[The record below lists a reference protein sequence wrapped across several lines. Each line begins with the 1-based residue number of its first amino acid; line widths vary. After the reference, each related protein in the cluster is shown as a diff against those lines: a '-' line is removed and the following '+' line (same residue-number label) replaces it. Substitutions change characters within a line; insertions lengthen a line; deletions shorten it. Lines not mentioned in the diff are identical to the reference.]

1 MRALLLLLTLTAVS
15 AALLAGP
22 SAASADVVWLCKPGL
37 ADDPCSIPPDTT
49 VREVGAADR
58 VETPAAGRREVDC
71 FYVYPTVSNQPTP
84 NATKARDPEVVSI
97 AKYQAARF
105 SQACRVFAPVYRQA
119 TLGSITGT
127 AGGAPDRNVG
137 YLDVVEA
144 WREYLAEDNEGRGV
158 VLIGHSQGTGV
169 LRRLLRQEIEPARGQ
184 LRRLV
189 SGLLIGGNVTVPAGR
204 VVGGDFR
211 RTPLCTQPVQVQCV
225 VAFSTFAED
234 PPPNARFGVSRTP
247 PADNPSGLPGGPG
260 FEVACTDP
268 RPLARIRAPLRGLAP
283 SEPYAPG
290 PIAGGIAIT
299 FGGAAPTAGTT
310 WVVPPDRFE
319 GGCRTI
325 NGANVLRYDP
335 LPGSRRPAPFPDP
348 TWGTHLVDVNLAL
361 EPLVGLVG
369 QQGAR
374 WARPQIRLARRCAGA
389 RVRVSVGGRERSFV
403 RSVAFRLGGRV
414 VARDA
419 SAPFARTLSRRT
431 LRRAGARRVRA
442 VARLRAGQARRL
454 VLERALPDC

>member
-1 MRALLLLLTLTAVS
+1 MRALLLILLALT
-15 AALLAGP
+15 AALLARP
-22 SAASADVVWLCKPGL
+22 PMAAADVVWLCKPGL
-37 ADDPCSIPPDTT
+37 ADDPCTLPFDTT

-58 VETPAAGRREVDC
+58 IELPTPGRRDVDC

-105 SQACRVFAPVYRQA
+105 SLGCRVFAPIYRQA
-119 TLGSITGT
+119 TLGSITGS
-127 AGGAPDRNVG
+127 AGGAPDRELG
-137 YLDVVEA
+137 YADVVEA
-144 WREYLAEDNEGRGV
+144 WREYLAEDNRGRGV

-169 LRRLLRQEIEPARGQ
+169 LRRLLRQEIEPSGQAR
-184 LRRLV
+184 RIV
-189 SGLLIGGNVTVPAGR
+189 SALLIGGNVTVPAGR

-211 RTPLCTQPVQVQCV
+211 RTPLCTQPVQVRCV

-247 PADNPSGLPGGPG
+247 PAENPSGLPGGPG

-268 RPLARIRAPLRGLAP
+268 RPLARVRGPLRGLAP

-335 LPGSRRPAPFPDP
+335 LPGSRKPGSFPDP

-361 EPLVGLVG
+361 DPLVGLVG

-374 WARPQIRLARRCAGA
+374 WARPQVRLARRCAGSG
-389 RVRVSVGGRERSFV
+389 VRVSIGGRERSFV

-431 LRRAGARRVRA
+431 LRRADARRVRA
-442 VARLRAGQARRL
+442 VVRLRAGEARRL
-454 VLERALPDC
+454 VRQRSLPAC